1 MTGIYLWA
9 RPQSLI
15 INIYWRFLIE
25 VHRDIYGDQKLEG
38 QLGGGIF
45 IILSGWWE
53 NRLVSLNRITLF
65 ENFFPGSNWK
75 INFSSEGHK
84 CSSYLRKFQINKRD
98 FSSEKVLFTILGTS
112 LESTLLLMMEILLKV
127 QTLTL
132 ARQTWIKISFRGGMV
147 WGRKREKRHQK
158 SSSAMTLFPLLF
170 SPSFSSI

>member
-1 MTGIYLWA
+1 MVRKQIS
-9 RPQSLI
+9 QFKQNKS
-15 INIYWRFLIE
+15 
-25 VHRDIYGDQKLEG
+25 
-38 QLGGGIF
+38 
-45 IILSGWWE
+45 
-53 NRLVSLNRITLF
+53 LF

-147 WGRKREKRHQK
+147 WGRKREKGTRRAPLPWLFFPFFFLPLFLL
-158 SSSAMTLFPLLF
+158 SSNLISGSTPHDTGKLRLAKYVQVEIRT
-170 SPSFSSI
+170 